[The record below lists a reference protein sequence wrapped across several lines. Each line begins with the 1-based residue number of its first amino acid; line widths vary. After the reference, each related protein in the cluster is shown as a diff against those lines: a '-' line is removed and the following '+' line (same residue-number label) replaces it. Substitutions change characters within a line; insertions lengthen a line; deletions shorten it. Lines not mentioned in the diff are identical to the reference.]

1 MKKRKILIRFDDIC
15 PTMNWEQW
23 DKAKKLLDSIGA
35 TALIGVIPDN
45 QDPTLLIN
53 EPRKD
58 FWEYIIDLQHQGYA
72 IAMHGYHH
80 VFDMQA
86 SGLSTPKKHSEF
98 AGHTYEEQ
106 NRRIQE
112 GKRILREHG
121 IETDIF
127 FAPAHSYDDNTL
139 KALAANGFKYVSD
152 GKSQKPYKR
161 HGIICFPEFTGGLPK
176 MRRSGGYYTAVL
188 HAHEWSFPN
197 RKGVWERFVGFCNDE
212 KNQFVSF
219 FEYCQQPQGNDVIE
233 RLFELSYLKLASLK
247 HSLLKR

>member
-1 MKKRKILIRFDDIC
+1 MSKRKILLRFDDIC
-15 PTMNWEQW
+15 PSMNWAQW
-23 DKAKKLLDSIGA
+23 NKAKTLLDSIEA
-35 TALIGVIPDN
+35 TALLGVIPEN
-45 QDPTLLIN
+45 QDPALIIDK
-53 EPRKD
+53 PRDD
-58 FWEYIIDLQHQGYA
+58 FWKYIQKLQKEGYT
-72 IAMHGYHH
+72 IAMHGYNH

-106 NRRIQE
+106 NRRIKE
-112 GKRILREHG
+112 GKRILKEHG

-176 MRRSGGYYTAVL
+176 MKKSGGYYTAVL
-188 HAHEWSFPN
+188 HAHEWDFPN
-197 RKGVWERFVGFCNDE
+197 RKGLWEKFQVFCNDE
-212 KNQFVSF
+212 NNIFVSF
-219 FEYCQQPQGNDVIE
+219 DEYIKQPIGNTVVQ
-233 RLFELSYLKLASLK
+233 RLYEKIYLWLATQKHRLLSL
-247 HSLLKR
+247 